1 MMWGYN
7 GYGFGG
13 IGMGY
18 GSLLFR
24 GLIIAAVALLARG
37 FGARRG
43 AGEHSPSDKSALDI
57 LRERYARGEIDKA
70 EFDEKRRDLAAG

>member
-13 IGMGY
+13 FGMGL
-18 GSLLFR
+18 GMLLFW
-24 GLIIAAVALLARG
+24 GLVFAAVLLLARG
-37 FGARRG
+37 FGGRCAANPQRPR
-43 AGEHSPSDKSALDI
+43 ENSALEI

-70 EFDEKRRDLAAG
+70 EFEEKRRDLGAD